1 MIVQPRFLSLDTS
14 TIAKLARDFFG
25 ECGVKR
31 SEVIAVRDELTDR
44 GWFLTLTCDHLIEL
58 AQHFNH
64 ETVVSRFKFLQTFKN
79 LAWIWNVEKSGIGSF
94 LDVDCLEIQ
103 AFIHNRTYS
112 KKKIVENVRGQL
124 ICIGT
129 GNELFRPSDYDLWH
143 KLAEE
148 SKRGLAK
155 SQATASILRTEPVQG
170 INQLK
175 LCEFLNAD
183 YEQVKDIPRIL
194 ERLAE
199 EMANQIKTHGDS
211 RVQNEKELAKT
222 FYQQTLQHIDDIR
235 AMQKSGKSET
245 ALIECV
251 GAVFGIPA
259 SAICL
264 EMTVGQLAEWGHFSM
279 MLKLY
284 SRKLGYTLTLED
296 VKPEDLPGWSLR
308 SELRDFQNQ
317 ADSVNGSDFGDCSL
331 ACLIPYLDSC
341 EVDKRTMDYLRRI
354 TSRKTS
360 TIDYLNHWFRCGDH
374 LQIIKSLPMA

>member
-25 ECGVKR
+25 ECGAKR
-31 SEVIAVRDELTDR
+31 SEVIAIRDELIDR

-58 AQHFNH
+58 AQHFNN

-103 AFIHNRTYS
+103 TLIDNRPCN
-112 KKKIVENVRGQL
+112 KRKIVEIVRGQL
-124 ICIGT
+124 FCVGT
-129 GNELFRPSDYDLWH
+129 GDELFRSSECDLWY

-148 SKRGLAK
+148 SKWGLAK
-155 SQATASILRTEPVQG
+155 SQAAASILRTEPVQG

-183 YEQVKDIPRIL
+183 YEHVKDIPGML
-194 ERLAE
+194 ARLAAR
-199 EMANQIKTHGDS
+199 MANQIKRHGDG
-211 RVQNEKELAKT
+211 RVQNEKELAKE
-222 FYQQTLQHIDDIR
+222 FYRQTHAHIDDIQ
-235 AMQKSGKSET
+235 AMQKSGKSKS
-245 ALIECV
+245 ALIESV

-259 SAICL
+259 SAINL
-264 EMTVGQLAEWGHFSM
+264 EMTVGQLSEWGHFSM

-296 VKPEDLPGWSLR
+296 VKPGDLPGWSLR

-317 ADSVNGSDFGDCSL
+317 ADSVSGSDFGDCSL
-331 ACLIPYLDSC
+331 ASMIPYLDSC

-374 LQIIKSLPMA
+374 LQIIRSLPTA